1 MFKIKMIGE
10 IGWDVYPFMIE
21 EQLSEANGGDIEI
34 DLSSPGGV
42 ISKGLIIADLF
53 KQYRVDNPNSI
64 MKLNI
69 KSEASSMA
77 SHVAALSVFYPITVE
92 ETTLHMRHNPQ
103 GYVGGDYIE
112 VNAAGSFLE
121 RYANVMAIEYSRKS
135 KMSME
140 DTKKDMNKTTYLF
153 GKEIVEAGFADEV
166 VKIENQKTMKKD
178 EAILM
183 SKDRFE
189 TVMQKVKNFN
199 PEKEEVE
206 KAMSMINK
214 LDKNDIEPP
223 PTPQTPATGGKNNTQ
238 EVTKMGD
245 ENKKPEIDAKEIEKA
260 GYDRGITSEKE
271 RVTSLLEMKKKK
283 DFEGITA
290 IHDRIDEAIANGENV
305 QDVHTF
311 VNATSMKGGAFAA
324 ALDTNAVGDIS
335 QPASTT
341 LSGEAGTAE
350 EKKLIEANSTF

>member
-1 MFKIKMIGE
+1 MKKIIMSGE
-10 IGWDVYPFMIE
+10 IGWDIMAFMVADE
-21 EQLSEANGGDIEI
+21 LKGETGDIEV
-34 DLSSPGGV
+34 DLSSVGGSV
-42 ISKGLIIADLF
+42 FEGIEIFQLF
-53 KQYRVDNPNSI
+53 GNYKRENPKAQMILNMGAIVASMGSYNAANKVFDMVTVQKNTSWMEHNPTTGTYGDYRDAKKMFNFLENLTIMMAPTYAEKSGNSI
-64 MKLNI
+64 
-69 KSEASSMA
+69 E
-77 SHVAALSVFYPITVE
+77 VE
-92 ETTLHMRHNPQ
+92 RKNLDDETW
-103 GYVGGDYIE
+103 
-112 VNAAGSFLE
+112 
-121 RYANVMAIEYSRKS
+121 
-135 KMSME
+135 
-140 DTKKDMNKTTYLF
+140 LF
-153 GKEIVEAGFADEV
+153 GQEIIEAGFADEMLKDIPEGQPV
-166 VKIENQKTMKKD
+166 DRASAIAQSELKLKAVMKKVRETEMKESD
-178 EAILM
+178 FEKVAAIM
-183 SKDRFE
+183 K
-189 TVMQKVKNFN
+189 
-199 PEKEEVE
+199 
-206 KAMSMINK
+206 
-214 LDKNDIEPP
+214 EPP

-350 EKKLIEANSTF
+350 EKKLIESNSTF